1 MHYLKVYYN
10 SQRGKASVAEVLPA
24 LPPDMPELTVDF
36 VDGTSTIV
44 LFPQNATYQ
53 DVRTLAAYLR
63 EQGFETE

>member
-10 SQRGKASVAEVLPA
+10 SQGEKASVAEVQAA
-24 LPPDMPELTVDF
+24 LPLDMPELTVDF

-53 DVRTLAAYLR
+53 DVRTLATYLR
-63 EQGFETE
+63 ERGFETE